1 MLLCFRGSVVA
12 GALLLHA
19 LSVATVG
26 EAPFCTRQGGG
37 GDRCDE
43 LAAGGGGAGEDTTS
57 LLMSRVKGV
66 RRAGGERRLHMDV
79 NASSEQLDLYQS
91 NYRGENGMW
100 CVGINAVGY
109 DLAARGGRNGAWIQP
124 SKKALKYFRDQ
135 GSNCFRLPITWERLQ
150 STLGDD
156 FVDLIEGVDDTVNYI
171 TNELNAYVIIDPHN
185 NDQGLQ
191 YNGQDVNLQQFV
203 NLWKGITKQWGSNSK
218 AIFGLYNEPRYGYAD
233 GKNGYFD
240 PDSLDSD
247 GQQIKTWFNWMQAAI
262 DAVRNLGA
270 DNLILVPG
278 LHWTGSRDWSG
289 ADWWGESIGGYPKG
303 GNTRLAGLTDPK
315 QRIAYDVHQYMDKK
329 FTGEAVGCGGHAQS
343 EWGGAGGDWGL
354 GLTIDWAKRFK
365 KKLIMTEIGSWPAN
379 DGSNSECKRLM
390 GDFLK
395 RMDDS
400 GVFIGYQVW
409 QFGCDGCMADQ
420 WTLKPYNLD
429 WYRWDLYGGG
439 CPNDGADCRS
449 KKCCS
454 DPSKTCHEKDQWWGE
469 CVTACTPG
477 IHTDDAPE
485 FRTPWSCIPLG
496 PVSPP
501 SPPSTP
507 SPRPIPPPQQC
518 SGGGQDCR
526 NTKCCAVVGYTCYE
540 KDQWWPECKTSCA
553 SGIHADDPPEYQIP
567 WSCSPIGGTCSAD
580 GEDCRSTKC
589 CTDPVK
595 KCYQKDQYWA
605 SCLPSCP
612 PGVHADEPPQYQTPW
627 TCNELGR

>member
-1 MLLCFRGSVVA
+1 
-12 GALLLHA
+12 
-19 LSVATVG
+19 
-26 EAPFCTRQGGG
+26 
-37 GDRCDE
+37 
-43 LAAGGGGAGEDTTS
+43 
-57 LLMSRVKGV
+57 
-66 RRAGGERRLHMDV
+66 
-79 NASSEQLDLYQS
+79 
-91 NYRGENGMW
+91 
-100 CVGINAVGY
+100 
-109 DLAARGGRNGAWIQP
+109 
-124 SKKALKYFRDQ
+124 
-135 GSNCFRLPITWERLQ
+135 
-150 STLGDD
+150 
-156 FVDLIEGVDDTVNYI
+156 
-171 TNELNAYVIIDPHN
+171 
-185 NDQGLQ
+185 
-191 YNGQDVNLQQFV
+191 
-203 NLWKGITKQWGSNSK
+203 
-218 AIFGLYNEPRYGYAD
+218 
-233 GKNGYFD
+233 
-240 PDSLDSD
+240 
-247 GQQIKTWFNWMQAAI
+247 
-262 DAVRNLGA
+262 
-270 DNLILVPG
+270 
-278 LHWTGSRDWSG
+278 
-289 ADWWGESIGGYPKG
+289 
-303 GNTRLAGLTDPK
+303 
-315 QRIAYDVHQYMDKK
+315 
-329 FTGEAVGCGGHAQS
+329 
-343 EWGGAGGDWGL
+343 
-354 GLTIDWAKRFK
+354 
-365 KKLIMTEIGSWPAN
+365 MTEIGSWPAN